1 MATIAQTLPNS
12 NARLAWFG
20 KFLKDELAPYRGRA
34 ALVARMVI
42 TSTLVMI
49 ISMTFRLPY
58 GAYGAIYA
66 LILSRESLEA
76 TATAVRMVIIGFGLA
91 GAYILVGMIVALGDP
106 LPRFIWIVTGF
117 LVGFWAIS
125 ALGNYAASTRF
136 GYLIAITVTLWD
148 RHITSAQK
156 VENTLWAVGVITLAS
171 IITLLVEVV
180 FASFRKSDALIDGI
194 AERLTC
200 VEELVKGYGSGDLVN
215 ASSRTTVARLA
226 MTGSSQLRLILRRSN
241 FDSQYAAEM
250 GAVVALTGRLVDLA
264 ANLPNFTGRVAESD
278 RERMGRVARR
288 IREIREDLIQGSVPK
303 IHESTAES
311 ETPANLPLLVEIE
324 QTVALFYEAFTG
336 SESLRVFA
344 PSAAADSGSPGSIFR
359 RALLDPEHIRFAL
372 RGCLAATS
380 CYVIFNALF
389 WPEIST
395 AVTTCFLTALTTIG
409 ASRQKQVLRV
419 AGALVGGFVIG
430 MGAQVFILPYID
442 SIAGFTVLFAAAIS
456 IGAWFATSS
465 PRLSYFGVQVAVAFC
480 LINLQEFRFQTSL
493 AVARDRVIG
502 VLLGLFMMWLFFDHL
517 WSKPAGVEMK
527 RTFVSAL
534 RLLAKLARGPD
545 STDLRKEIES
555 SYALRESINA
565 HFDRVRSLADG
576 LLFEFGPSRSR
587 DLELRDS
594 IRRWQPQLRTL
605 FVMRIASLKYRLQ
618 TPGFELPAALR
629 VQLETY
635 DSDSAR
641 LLEKMADWIERN
653 EPQLTD
659 RREISAERPNR
670 IAERI
675 AAAAAAQLPP
685 GRAQSLISLL
695 RGIHEVTTVLAK
707 EVMSHAFVR
716 PPGHPHDAEGEL
728 R

>member
-1 MATIAQTLPNS
+1 MATSAQTLPNS
-12 NARLAWFG
+12 NARFAWFSE
-20 KFLKDELAPYRGRA
+20 FLKDELAPYGGRA

-49 ISMTFRLPY
+49 LSMTFRLPY

-76 TATAVRMVIIGFGLA
+76 TANAVRMVIIGFGLA
-91 GAYILVGMIVALGDP
+91 GACILVGMMAALGDP
-106 LPRFIWIVTGF
+106 FLRFVWIVISF
-117 LVGFWAIS
+117 LVGFWAMS
-125 ALGNYAASTRF
+125 ALSNYAASGRF

-148 RHITSAQK
+148 RNITAAQK
-156 VENTLWAVGVITLAS
+156 VEDMLWAVGVITLAS

-180 FASFRKSDALIDGI
+180 FASVRKSDPLIDGI
-194 AERLTC
+194 AERLTY
-200 VEELVKGYGSGDLVN
+200 VEELVQGYGSGEPVN
-215 ASSRTTVARLA
+215 AFIQTTVTRLA
-226 MTGSSQLRLILRRSN
+226 MTGTSQLRLILRRSN
-241 FDSQYAAEM
+241 FESWRAAEI

-264 ANLPNFTGRVAESD
+264 ANLPIFTGRVTESD
-278 RERMGRVARR
+278 RERVGRVLRS
-288 IREIREDLIQGSVPK
+288 IREIREDLIRGSVPT
-303 IHESTAES
+303 IHEFTAQS
-311 ETPANLPLLVEIE
+311 ETPANLPLLVETE
-324 QTVALFYEAFTG
+324 QTVALLYQAFTG

-344 PSAAADSGSPGSIFR
+344 PSAADYRTSGSIFR
-359 RALLDPEHIRFAL
+359 RALLDPDHIRFAL

-409 ASRQKQVLRV
+409 ASRQKQVLRF
-419 AGALVGGFVIG
+419 AGALAGGFVIG
-430 MGAQVFILPYID
+430 MGAQVFVLPYID

-456 IGAWFATSS
+456 IGSWFATSS
-465 PRLSYFGVQVAVAFC
+465 PRLSYFGVQVSVAFC

-502 VLLGLFMMWLFFDHL
+502 VLLGLFIMWLFFDHL

-555 SYALRESINA
+555 SYTLRESINA
-565 HFDRVRSLADG
+565 QFDHVRSLADG

-587 DLELRDS
+587 NLELRDG

-605 FVMRIASLKYRLQ
+605 FVMRIAFLKYRLQ
-618 TPGFELPAALR
+618 TPGFELPEMLR
-629 VQLETY
+629 IQLEAY
-635 DSDSAR
+635 DNDSAR
-641 LLEKMADWIERN
+641 LLEKMADWIECD
-653 EPQLTD
+653 EPQSTD
-659 RREISAERPNR
+659 RREISAESPTRTAAR
-670 IAERI
+670 IASE
-675 AAAAAAQLPP
+675 AVAQLPP
-685 GRAQSLISLL
+685 SRAQSLMSLL
-695 RGIHEVTTVLAK
+695 RGIDEVTTVLAK
-707 EVMSHAFVR
+707 EIMSHAFAR
-716 PPGHPHDAEGEL
+716 PHGHPHDAAEEL

>member
-12 NARLAWFG
+12 NARFAWFSE
-20 KFLKDELAPYRGRA
+20 FLKKELAPYPGRG

-42 TSTLVMI
+42 TSILVMI
-49 ISMTFRLPY
+49 LSMTFRLPY

-76 TATAVRMVIIGFGLA
+76 TANAVRMVIIGFALA
-91 GAYILVGMIVALGDP
+91 GAYILIGMMVALGDP
-106 LPRFIWIVTGF
+106 FLRFVWIVTSF
-117 LVGFWAIS
+117 VVGFWAMS
-125 ALGNYAASTRF
+125 ALSNYAASSRF

-148 RHITSAQK
+148 RNISAAQK
-156 VENTLWAVGVITLAS
+156 VENMLWAVGVITLAS
-171 IITLLVEVV
+171 IITLLVEIV
-180 FASFRKSDALIDGI
+180 FASFRKSDPLIDGL

-200 VEELVKGYGSGDLVN
+200 VEELLKGYGSGDPVN
-215 ASSRTTVARLA
+215 ESIQTTVARLA
-226 MTGSSQLRLILRRSN
+226 MTGTSQLRLNLRHSN

-278 RERMGRVARR
+278 RERVGGVVRR
-288 IREIREDLIQGSVPK
+288 IREIREDLIRGSVPK
-303 IHESTAES
+303 IHESAAES

-324 QTVALFYEAFTG
+324 RTVALFYAAFTG

-344 PSAAADSGSPGSIFR
+344 PSAAADSGTSGSTFPR
-359 RALLDPEHIRFAL
+359 VLLDPEHIRFAL

-409 ASRQKQVLRV
+409 ASRQKQVLRF

-442 SIAGFTVLFAAAIS
+442 SIAGFTILFAAAIS
-456 IGAWFATSS
+456 IGSWFATSS
-465 PRLSYFGVQVAVAFC
+465 PRLSYFGVQVSVAFC

-517 WSKPAGVEMK
+517 WSKPAAVEMK

-534 RLLAKLARGPD
+534 RLLAKLARRSD
-545 STDLRKEIES
+545 STDLQTKIES

-587 DLELRDS
+587 DLELRDR

-618 TPGFELPAALR
+618 TPGFEVPEMLR

-635 DSDSAR
+635 DNDSAR
-641 LLEKMADWIERN
+641 LLEKMADWIECD
-653 EPQLTD
+653 EPQSTD
-659 RREISAERPNR
+659 RREISDESANR
-670 IAERI
+670 TAERI
-675 AAAAAAQLPP
+675 ATEAAAQLPP
-685 GRAQSLISLL
+685 GRAQSLMSLL
-695 RGIHEVTTVLAK
+695 RGIDEVTTVLAR
-707 EVMSHAFVR
+707 EVMSGAFVGPR
-716 PPGHPHDAEGEL
+716 GHPHDTPETS